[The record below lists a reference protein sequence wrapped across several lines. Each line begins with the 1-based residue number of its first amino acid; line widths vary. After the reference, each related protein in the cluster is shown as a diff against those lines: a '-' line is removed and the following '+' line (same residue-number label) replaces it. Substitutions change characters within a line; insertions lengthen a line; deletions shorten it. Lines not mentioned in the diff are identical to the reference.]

1 MPDPAVLPANFTI
14 SDAAKL
20 EIENL
25 RQFYD
30 ARSSDPAAVVMIG
43 WGLLASNTGRR
54 WENVI
59 VGFYG
64 HSELD
69 QVAHGVQ
76 EVSELQVV
84 FFTTA
89 EHHPKFEGKSSTM
102 TKREG
107 FSCAIKPGGP
117 TAPEFARPP
126 ARPCEFQHGR
136 APDRASSPSCR
147 VGGRFTAIERSSRPR
162 RREEEAAR
170 RLVGTAALPV
180 LAVARHGGVRVRDHL
195 AVLEHVAARRH
206 LDLFLGD
213 RRAVE
218 GVAAPF
224 ARRID
229 TALLVDPDVV
239 RGRGRREDERHQGGA
254 KETPPNSASRHE
266 RSPGMYGSERQ
277 RRGASKRFTTGRL
290 IRRARG
296 TRSDGRASGGIQ
308 PACRRYALYLRK
320 G

>member
-1 MPDPAVLPANFTI
+1 MATPSSTRWRTACRRSPSCRSCFSRPPSI
-14 SDAAKL
+14 
-20 EIENL
+20 I
-25 RQFYD
+25 
-30 ARSSDPAAVVMIG
+30 RSS
-43 WGLLASNTGRR
+43 
-54 WENVI
+54 
-59 VGFYG
+59 
-64 HSELD
+64 
-69 QVAHGVQ
+69 
-76 EVSELQVV
+76 
-84 FFTTA
+84 
-89 EHHPKFEGKSSTM
+89 KGKSSTM

-170 RLVGTAALPV
+170 RLVGTPALPV

-206 LDLFLGD
+206 LDLLLGD

-224 ARRID
+224 AGVVR
-229 TALLVDPDVV
+229 AAFLVDPDVV

-254 KETPPNSASRHE
+254 EKAPPNSASSHE
-266 RSPGMYGSERQ
+266 RSPDMYGSGFNAVARQ
-277 RRGASKRFTTGRL
+277 SVALPVGLCPEGA
-290 IRRARG
+290 
-296 TRSDGRASGGIQ
+296 
-308 PACRRYALYLRK
+308 RY
-320 G
+320 